1 MSHDKKK
8 LFTSNYFQ
16 KLKKKQA
23 MVKKKYGHHFSFKQ
37 KNTR

>member
-1 MSHDKKK
+1 MIKK
-8 LFTSNYFQ
+8 NYLLLITF
-16 KLKKKQA
+16 KNLKKKQA